1 MFQSKYY
8 RRPPWNTH
16 FLRIKALTILGV
28 LVTFLLTFFFGLA
41 ALFVISVS
49 IFFFFGLIAH
59 LFVKSVLGRSN
70 PEEVAMEKT
79 WKFIHINA
87 TSNEVSWLGLF
98 WPSSRSLSG
107 SELRFPKWDFWH
119 LYCLHIRE
127 VLSFTRLLDLS
138 NHNKSSN
145 EDVVY
150 GSKVNDKSVV
160 LGFQSRQQ
168 FAPCSPPFPSSSPF
182 PRTTWPRSSLPFVWL
197 TPIFVSSPPHFWKI
211 ILQFFIMDMV
221 AFMQGGKGQIVSI
234 NISKYQLISVNIN
247 TIVEKKHTLNPEITL
262 FRCASI
268 S

>member
-28 LVTFLLTFFFGLA
+28 LVTFLLAFFFGLA

-79 WKFIHINA
+79 WKFNTYESA
-87 TSNEVSWLGLF
+87 TSNEVSRLGLF
-98 WPSSRSLSG
+98 WPSSRSLPG
-107 SELRFPKWDFWH
+107 SELKLPKWDFWH
-119 LYCLHIRE
+119 LYFLHIRE

-150 GSKVNDKSVV
+150 GSKVRDKSVV
-160 LGFQSRQQ
+160 LGFQSRRQ
-168 FAPCSPPFPSSSPF
+168 FAPCSPPIPSSSPS
-182 PRTTWPRSSLPFVWL
+182 PRTTWPRSTLPFVWL
-197 TPIFVSSPPHFWKI
+197 TPILVSSPPPFLENYI
-211 ILQFFIMDMV
+211 AIFFYNGYGCIYARRHSPD
-221 AFMQGGKGQIVSI
+221 
-234 NISKYQLISVNIN
+234 
-247 TIVEKKHTLNPEITL
+247 
-262 FRCASI
+262 SI